1 MSHQLSHYFESH
13 SRVHLELLISLIIIS
28 KYFFFEQVE
37 QLHRIFKLCGTPTE
51 DYWKRS
57 KVPTTFRPPR
67 SYKPNLVE
75 SFRDFPSC
83 LGLLQILL
91 SIDPACRACAGSAL
105 QNEVSN

>member
-1 MSHQLSHYFESH
+1 M
-13 SRVHLELLISLIIIS
+13 
-28 KYFFFEQVE
+28 E

-51 DYWKRS
+51 EYWKRS

-75 SFRDFPSC
+75 SFRDFPTSF

-91 SIDPACRACAGSAL
+91 SIDPAYRGSAGFAL
-105 QNEVSN
+105 QNEVSTLILVKKIFPQKIIKDG